1 MNKADGKI
9 MYNWA
14 KKLFPINRS
23 VSAPGN
29 EITLQFLRRQITKL
43 KIKSFQSG
51 KVVYGWK
58 IPKQW
63 HLRDAYI
70 ADDKNK
76 KIIDFNKNNLHVL
89 NYSQSIKKKIS
100 YKQLVKNLYFIK
112 KQPTAIPYITSY
124 YSKNWGFCLSYNQF
138 KKLRKKT
145 FYNININ
152 SQFKKGKM
160 FYGEV
165 FIKGRSSKEILLSTN
180 ICHPSMGNNET
191 SGIVVTT
198 RLAQWLENFK
208 NRKYSYRILFI
219 PETIGSIAYI
229 QKNLNKL
236 RKNVVAGFV
245 VVCVGVKN
253 QISYLA
259 SKKGNTLS
267 DTAAIYTLKKNK
279 KKFQKYSF
287 FDRGSDERQFC
298 SKKVELPVC
307 SIMSSKYGEYK
318 EYHTSLDNLNFISPE
333 GLLQSYDLIKKTI
346 LTIEKNLIKKN
357 KEKYYIKNISTNNS
371 PLKINRDYKL
381 NKIYKNI
388 YNYPCE
394 PKLSNYGLRKK
405 VSNKLNYDFD
415 KLVLNVLLLSDGKTS
430 VNNISKILRQKNN
443 NIYKVSELLRK
454 SKLLKCI

>member
-1 MNKADGKI
+1 MNKIHGKI

-14 KKLFPINRS
+14 KKIFPINRS

-29 EITLQFLRRQITKL
+29 EKTLQFLKRKIRKL
-43 KIKSFQSG
+43 RIKSFQSG

-63 HLRDAYI
+63 HLYNAYI
-70 ADDKNK
+70 SDDKNE

-100 YKQLVKNLYFIK
+100 YKQLIKNLYFIK

-245 VVCVGVKN
+245 VVCVGVN
-253 QISYLA
+253 
-259 SKKGNTLS
+259 
-267 DTAAIYTLKKNK
+267 
-279 KKFQKYSF
+279 
-287 FDRGSDERQFC
+287 
-298 SKKVELPVC
+298 
-307 SIMSSKYGEYK
+307 
-318 EYHTSLDNLNFISPE
+318 
-333 GLLQSYDLIKKTI
+333 
-346 LTIEKNLIKKN
+346 
-357 KEKYYIKNISTNNS
+357 
-371 PLKINRDYKL
+371 
-381 NKIYKNI
+381 
-388 YNYPCE
+388 
-394 PKLSNYGLRKK
+394 
-405 VSNKLNYDFD
+405 
-415 KLVLNVLLLSDGKTS
+415 
-430 VNNISKILRQKNN
+430 
-443 NIYKVSELLRK
+443 
-454 SKLLKCI
+454 

>member
-1 MNKADGKI
+1 MNKIHGKI

-14 KKLFPINRS
+14 KKIFPINRS

-29 EITLQFLRRQITKL
+29 EKTLQFLKRKIRKL
-43 KIKSFQSG
+43 RIKSFQSG

-63 HLRDAYI
+63 HLYNAYI
-70 ADDKNK
+70 SDDKNE

-100 YKQLVKNLYFIK
+100 YKQLIKNLYFIK

-253 QISYLA
+253 KISYLA

-267 DTAAIYTLKKNK
+267 DLATIYTLKKYK
-279 KKFQKYSF
+279 KKFKKYSF

-298 SKKVELPVC
+298 SNKVELPIC

-318 EYHTSLDNLNFISPE
+318 EYHTSLDNLKFISPD
-333 GLLQSYDLIKKTI
+333 GLLQSYNLIKKTI
-346 LTIEKNLIKKN
+346 LSIEKNLIKN
-357 KEKYYIKNISTNNS
+357 KEKYLTKNT
-371 PLKINRDYKL
+371 LKRNLVSEENKKRKF

-388 YNYPCE
+388 YKYPCE
-394 PKLSNYGLRKK
+394 PKLSSYGLRKK

-430 VNNISKILRQKNN
+430 INNISKILRQKNQ
-443 NIYKVSELLRK
+443 NIYKVSELLKK
-454 SKLLKCI
+454 SKLLKCN